1 MLVHAFV
8 IIVSTLRRVGSK
20 NFVHAFVIIVSTLR
34 RVSSKNFVQHDR
46 CVTCH
51 FY

>member
-1 MLVHAFV
+1 MLVPAFV

-20 NFVHAFVIIVSTLR
+20 NFV
-34 RVSSKNFVQHDR
+34 QHDR